1 MRGKRKKS
9 FDRVGEDR
17 GWRRDPLYRGHG
29 EGVLVHGEKERSVFF
44 SI

>member
-17 GWRRDPLYRGHG
+17 GWRRDPLYRGM
-29 EGVLVHGEKERSVFF
+29 ERGF
-44 SI
+44 